1 MVNITEEQ
9 LLTAIKDSAGIVHTI
24 AKRLNVSWTTAKK
37 YIDGNENTKLAY
49 YDEKQKIID
58 LAEST
63 VINAIN
69 SQDVQTAKWYLG
81 LIGRDRGY
89 AEKIELEHNINTPVR
104 IVIEGVT
111 PESPD
116 SE

>member
-1 MVNITEEQ
+1 MVNISDEEI
-9 LLTAIKDSAGIVHTI
+9 LSAIKDSAGIIHTI
-24 AKRLNVSWTTAKK
+24 AKRLNVCWHTAKK
-37 YIDGNENTKLAY
+37 LTEKTEDIKLAY
-49 YDEKQKIID
+49 EDEKQKIID

-89 AEKIELEHNINTPVR
+89 GEKLELEHSGQVSININ
-104 IVIEGVT
+104 IVGDN
-111 PESPD
+111 ESD
-116 SE
+116 SAE